1 MEKTLWECLT
11 SEWQEKGLSKSY
23 ICKTDCFMHAHAYT
37 HAEKKLTPIIRA
49 NLFTI
54 TKKVFVCKTLELRC
68 WI

>member
-37 HAEKKLTPIIRA
+37 RAEK
-49 NLFTI
+49 N
-54 TKKVFVCKTLELRC
+54 
-68 WI
+68 